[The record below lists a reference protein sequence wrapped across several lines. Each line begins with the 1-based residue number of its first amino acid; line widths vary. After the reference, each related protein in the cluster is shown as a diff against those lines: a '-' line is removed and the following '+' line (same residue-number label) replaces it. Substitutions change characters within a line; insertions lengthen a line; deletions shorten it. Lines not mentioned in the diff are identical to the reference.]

1 MTKTLRAL
9 AALAAAFALTLTAC
23 QAAQPAAAVDTVL
36 DAPAA
41 VTEWVGGLEL

>member
-1 MTKTLRAL
+1 MIKTLRTL

-23 QAAQPAAAVDTVL
+23 QAQPAAAMDTAL

>member
-1 MTKTLRAL
+1 MKKTLRAL
-9 AALAAAFALTLTAC
+9 TALAAAFALTLTAC
-23 QAAQPAAAVDTVL
+23 QAQPAAAMDTAL

>member
-1 MTKTLRAL
+1 MKKTLRTL

-23 QAAQPAAAVDTVL
+23 QAQPAAAVDTAQPV
-36 DAPAA
+36 PAA